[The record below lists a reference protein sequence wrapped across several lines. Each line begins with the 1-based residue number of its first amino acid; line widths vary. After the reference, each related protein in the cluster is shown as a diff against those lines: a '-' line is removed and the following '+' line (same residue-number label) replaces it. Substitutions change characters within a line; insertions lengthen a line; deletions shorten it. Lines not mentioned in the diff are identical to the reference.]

1 MRAAKLL
8 LLVALLTALLGAQ
21 GASQTPDMSK
31 PPAVGPVKS
40 YTPPAAHRDQLPNG
54 LRIVVV
60 EDHRFPL
67 VTVQLALRA
76 GSSRMTP
83 ETAGLASAEADLLT
97 KGTPTRTALQ
107 IAQAADA
114 LGGAVGAG
122 VDPDFLTIYANGLS
136 DRVPA
141 LFELLADVTLHP
153 TFPESEVGLE
163 KANMLQSLRA
173 NRGSPGFLASVQFYK
188 LLFGKNPYAIT
199 APTEASIGRISR
211 AALQQFHQDYFLPNN
226 QGLIVITGD
235 ITEARAHN
243 LAEQY
248 FGGDAWKFGRP
259 TPPPSPPVANP
270 ATRRIYLVERPGSA
284 QSTILLGSLGLTRTS
299 PDYFA
304 FRVANQVLGGSFTS
318 RLNDDL
324 RESKGYTYGISSGN
338 SAYRELGAWT
348 VSTDVRTAVTA
359 PALQEILEQ
368 MDKMRAA
375 APSAQELSGAKN
387 YINGNFVLGLET
399 QGQVAGAMMT
409 QGLYGL
415 PPDWLA
421 TYVHSVTAVSGDEA
435 LAAAQEVIEPAH
447 ALVVVVGD
455 VKQIEAGLANLAP
468 GTMLTIFND
477 QGEVVGTYPPEKPA
491 GGGPSTTIHPPRR
504 P

>member
-1 MRAAKLL
+1 
-8 LLVALLTALLGAQ
+8 
-21 GASQTPDMSK
+21 
-31 PPAVGPVKS
+31 
-40 YTPPAAHRDQLPNG
+40 
-54 LRIVVV
+54 
-60 EDHRFPL
+60 
-67 VTVQLALRA
+67 
-76 GSSRMTP
+76 
-83 ETAGLASAEADLLT
+83 
-97 KGTPTRTALQ
+97 
-107 IAQAADA
+107 
-114 LGGAVGAG
+114 
-122 VDPDFLTIYANGLS
+122 
-136 DRVPA
+136 
-141 LFELLADVTLHP
+141 
-153 TFPESEVGLE
+153 
-163 KANMLQSLRA
+163 
-173 NRGSPGFLASVQFYK
+173 
-188 LLFGKNPYAIT
+188 
-199 APTEASIGRISR
+199 
-211 AALQQFHQDYFLPNN
+211 
-226 QGLIVITGD
+226 
-235 ITEARAHN
+235 
-243 LAEQY
+243 
-248 FGGDAWKFGRP
+248 
-259 TPPPSPPVANP
+259 
-270 ATRRIYLVERPGSA
+270 
-284 QSTILLGSLGLTRTS
+284 
-299 PDYFA
+299 
-304 FRVANQVLGGSFTS
+304 VLGGSFTS

-338 SAYRELGAWT
+338 SAYRDLGAWT

-421 TYVHSVTAVSGDEA
+421 TYVHSVTAVTGDEA

>member
-1 MRAAKLL
+1 MKPTNFLL
-8 LLVALLTALLGAQ
+8 ALALLGGLAVAQ
-21 GASQTPDMSK
+21 QASTAPDMSK
-31 PPAVGPVKS
+31 PPAVAPFKA
-40 YTPPAAHRDQLPNG
+40 YAPPAAHRDQLPNG

-83 ETAGLASAEADLLT
+83 QTAGLASAEADLLT
-97 KGTPTRTALQ
+97 KGTPTRNALQ

-141 LFELLADVTLHP
+141 LFALLADVTLHP
-153 TFPESEVGLE
+153 TFPESEVNLE
-163 KANMLQSLRA
+163 RANMLQGLRA
-173 NRGSPGFLASVQFYK
+173 SRANPGFLASVQFYK
-188 LLFGKNPYAIT
+188 LLFGNNPYAIT
-199 APTEASIGRISR
+199 APTEASIAGITRD
-211 AALQQFHQDYFLPNN
+211 ALQQFHQNFFLPNN

-235 ITEARAHN
+235 ISEARAHN

-248 FGGDAWKFGRP
+248 FGTDAWKFGRP
-259 TPPPSPPVANP
+259 TPPPSPPVSNP

-284 QSTILLGSLGLTRTS
+284 QSTILLGGLGLTRTA
-299 PDYFA
+299 PDYFS
-304 FRVANQVLGGSFTS
+304 FRVANQVLGGGFTS
-318 RLNDDL
+318 RLNSDL
-324 RESKGYTYGISSGN
+324 REEKGYTYGISSGN
-338 SAYRELGAWT
+338 TAYRELGAWT

-359 PALQEILEQ
+359 PALKEILSQ
-368 MDKMRAA
+368 MDQMRT
-375 APSAQELSGAKN
+375 APPSTQEMSGAKN

-421 TYVHSVTAVSGDEA
+421 GYAHNVSSVTGDEA
-435 LAAAQEVIEPAH
+435 LAAAQSVVKPDH
-447 ALVVVVGD
+447 TLVVVVGD
-455 VKQIEAGLANLAP
+455 VKQIEASLANLAP
-468 GTMLTIFND
+468 GTMMTIFND
-477 QGEVVGTYPPEKPA
+477 RGEVIGSYPPEKPA
-491 GGGPSTTIHPPRR
+491 GGKPATVHPQPR